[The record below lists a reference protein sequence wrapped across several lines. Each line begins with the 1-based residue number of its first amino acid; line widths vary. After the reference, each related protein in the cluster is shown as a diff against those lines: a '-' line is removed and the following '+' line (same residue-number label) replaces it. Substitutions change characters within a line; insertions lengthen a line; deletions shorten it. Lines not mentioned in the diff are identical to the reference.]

1 MGYSEVQPRP
11 VSSIDSSLLNSVHTN
26 SRRVFM
32 SSILMPFSVKSSKFL
47 VSYLPFSV
55 KSLKSLF
62 LIIVMLLSNFSY
74 AAPAIIPRPPEIAA
88 TSYILIDAKTG
99 HILIEENADEALP
112 PASLTKIMTAYV
124 AIEEI
129 LGGNLALADEVHISE
144 KAWRMEGSKMFVR
157 VDTQVEVADLLRG
170 IIIQSGNDASVAMAE
185 HIAGS
190 EEAFAD
196 MMNQY
201 AEVLGL
207 SHSYFMNSSGLD
219 TELYYNT
226 MSARDLSVLASVTIS
241 RHAEFYPMYAER
253 EFTYNDIRQS
263 NRNSLLFRDRNVDGM
278 KTGWTDAAGYCLV
291 ASAERD
297 GMRLISVVMGTAS
310 EETRAIETQK
320 LLTYGF
326 RYYETHKLYD
336 SNQVLT
342 NVPVYSGVQN
352 SVDLGIQDEVY
363 ITIPRGQSGAMSA
376 TVDVD
381 EIIRAPLSDRQI
393 MGEVR
398 VVLDNDILYQGD
410 VISMQA
416 VEQGGLLKR
425 FVDWITLVSSS
436 IFSD

>member
-1 MGYSEVQPRP
+1 MSSFSIATSSKNNPPR
-11 VSSIDSSLLNSVHTN
+11 SRALSLLLV
-26 SRRVFM
+26 VF
-32 SSILMPFSVKSSKFL
+32 ILA
-47 VSYLPFSV
+47 
-55 KSLKSLF
+55 
-62 LIIVMLLSNFSY
+62 SNFSF

-88 TSYILIDAKTG
+88 TSYILLDAKTG
-99 HILIEENADEALP
+99 QVLIEENADEALP

-124 AIEEI
+124 VTEEI
-129 LGGNLALADEVHISE
+129 LSGNLALSDEVHISE
-144 KAWRMEGSKMFVR
+144 KAWRMEGSKMFVG
-157 VDTQVEVADLLRG
+157 VDTQVEVEDLLRG

-207 SHSYFMNSSGLD
+207 SQTFFMNASGLD

-226 MSARDLSVLASVTIS
+226 MSARDLATLAQATIT

-263 NRNSLLFRDRNVDGM
+263 NRNTLLFRDRNVDGM

-310 EETRAIETQK
+310 EEARAIETQK

-342 NVPVYSGVQN
+342 NVPVYSGALN
-352 SVDLGIQDEVY
+352 AVDLGIEDEVY
-363 ITIPRGQSGAMSA
+363 ITIPRGQAESMTA

-398 VVLDNDILYQGD
+398 VVLDNNILYQGD
-410 VISMQA
+410 VVSMQA
-416 VEQGGLLKR
+416 VEQGGILKR
-425 FVDWITLVSSS
+425 FVDWITLL
-436 IFSD
+436 FSNMFSG

>member
-1 MGYSEVQPRP
+1 
-11 VSSIDSSLLNSVHTN
+11 
-26 SRRVFM
+26 M
-32 SSILMPFSVKSSKFL
+32 SSFSISSRSISSRPKYSTKRMRGLSWLMAL
-47 VSYLPFSV
+47 VMFTSN
-55 KSLKSLF
+55 
-62 LIIVMLLSNFSY
+62 LSF
-74 AAPAIIPRPPEIAA
+74 AAPAIIPRPPEIAG

-124 AIEEI
+124 ATEEI
-129 LGGNLALADEVHISE
+129 LNGNLALTDEVHVSE
-144 KAWRMEGSKMFVR
+144 KAWRMEGSKMFIG
-157 VDTQVEVADLLRG
+157 VDTMVEVEDLLRG
-170 IIIQSGNDASVAMAE
+170 IIIQSGNDASVAIAE

-207 SHSYFMNSSGLD
+207 SESFFMNVSGLD

-226 MSARDLSVLASVTIS
+226 MSARDLAVLAQATINK
-241 RHAEFYPMYAER
+241 HAQFYPLYAER
-253 EFTYNDIRQS
+253 EFTYNGIRQS
-263 NRNSLLFRDRNVDGM
+263 NRNTLLFRDRNVDGM

-310 EETRAIETQK
+310 EEARAIETQK

-342 NVPVYSGVQN
+342 NVPIFSGEQN
-352 SVDLGIQDEVY
+352 SVDLGIEDEVY
-363 ITIPRGQSGAMSA
+363 ITIPRGQAEAMTA

-381 EIIRAPLSDRQI
+381 EVIRAPLSDRQI

-398 VVLDNDILYQGD
+398 VVLDNNILYQGN
-410 VISMQA
+410 VVSMQA
-416 VEQGGLLKR
+416 VEQGGFLKR
-425 FVDWITLVSSS
+425 FVDWITLLFSSM
-436 IFSD
+436 FSG

>member
-1 MGYSEVQPRP
+1 MSSFSIATSSKNNPPR
-11 VSSIDSSLLNSVHTN
+11 SRALSLLLV
-26 SRRVFM
+26 VFM
-32 SSILMPFSVKSSKFL
+32 LA
-47 VSYLPFSV
+47 
-55 KSLKSLF
+55 
-62 LIIVMLLSNFSY
+62 SNFSF

-88 TSYILIDAKTG
+88 TSYILLDAKTG
-99 HILIEENADEALP
+99 QVLIEENADEALP

-124 AIEEI
+124 VTEEI
-129 LGGNLALADEVHISE
+129 LSGNLALSDEVHISE
-144 KAWRMEGSKMFVR
+144 KAWRMEGSKMFVG
-157 VDTQVEVADLLRG
+157 VDTQVEVEDLLRG

-207 SHSYFMNSSGLD
+207 SQTFFMNASGLD

-226 MSARDLSVLASVTIS
+226 MSARDLAKLAQATIS
-241 RHAEFYPMYAER
+241 RHAQFYPMYSER

-263 NRNSLLFRDRNVDGM
+263 NRNTLLFRDRNVDGM

-310 EETRAIETQK
+310 EEARAIETQK

-342 NVPVYSGVQN
+342 NVPVYSGALN
-352 SVDLGIQDEVY
+352 AVDLGIEDEVY
-363 ITIPRGQSGAMSA
+363 ITIPRGQAESMTA

-398 VVLDNDILYQGD
+398 VVLDNNILYQGD
-410 VISMQA
+410 VVSMQA
-416 VEQGGLLKR
+416 VEQGGILKR
-425 FVDWITLVSSS
+425 FVDWITLL
-436 IFSD
+436 FSNMFSG

>member
-1 MGYSEVQPRP
+1 MSFFSI
-11 VSSIDSSLLNSVHTN
+11 SSRSISSAPKHSAQ
-26 SRRVFM
+26 RKRV
-32 SSILMPFSVKSSKFL
+32 LC
-47 VSYLPFSV
+47 
-55 KSLKSLF
+55 
-62 LIIVMLLSNFSY
+62 LIVAAVMCASNFSF
-74 AAPAIIPRPPEIAA
+74 AAPAIIPRPPEIAG

-129 LGGNLALADEVHISE
+129 LNGNLALADEVHISE
-144 KAWRMEGSKMFVR
+144 KAWRMEGSKMFIG
-157 VDTQVEVADLLRG
+157 VDTMVEVEDLLRG
-170 IIIQSGNDASVAMAE
+170 IIIQSGNDASVAIAE

-201 AEVLGL
+201 AEVLEL
-207 SHSYFMNSSGLD
+207 SQSFFMNVSGLD

-226 MSARDLSVLASVTIS
+226 MSARDLAVLAQATINK
-241 RHAEFYPMYAER
+241 HAQFYPLYAER
-253 EFTYNDIRQS
+253 EFTYNGIRQS
-263 NRNSLLFRDRNVDGM
+263 NRNTLLFRDRNVDGM

-310 EETRAIETQK
+310 EEARAIETQK

-342 NVPVYSGVQN
+342 NVPIFSGAQN
-352 SVDLGIQDEVY
+352 SVNLGIEDEVY
-363 ITIPRGQSGAMSA
+363 ITIPRGQAEAMTA

-381 EIIRAPLSDRQI
+381 EVIRAPLSDRQI

-398 VVLDNDILYQGD
+398 VVLDNNILYQGN
-410 VISMQA
+410 VVSMQA
-416 VEQGGLLKR
+416 VEQGGFLKR
-425 FVDWITLVSSS
+425 FVDWITLLFSSMLS
-436 IFSD
+436 G